1 MRAIKECAQLCQAL
15 LVLDRASAG
24 DSEEPGYL
32 RGLST
37 QRQKFLGWAPVL
49 TLPAVP
55 APAMPG
61 TTKPASE
68 TKWAARTL
76 PTAWTAKP
84 TSETK
89 WAARALSL
97 TGHPGRRPSFPVS
110 FLGEGAG
117 LSVKFTKHCSA
128 SPFN

>member
-24 DSEEPGYL
+24 DSEEPGYF

-61 TTKPASE
+61 TTKP
-68 TKWAARTL
+68 
-76 PTAWTAKP
+76 

-97 TGHPGRRPSFPVS
+97 TGHPGRRPAFPVS
-110 FLGEGAG
+110 FLRGGAG
-117 LSVKFTKHCSA
+117 LSVK
-128 SPFN
+128 